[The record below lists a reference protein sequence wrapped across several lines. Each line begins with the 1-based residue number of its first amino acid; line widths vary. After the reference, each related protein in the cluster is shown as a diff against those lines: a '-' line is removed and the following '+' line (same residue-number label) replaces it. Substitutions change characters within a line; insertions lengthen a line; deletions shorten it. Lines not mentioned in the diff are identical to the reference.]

1 MVFRR
6 LWLFEHMERTITA
19 IEAQKHNRSRVNI
32 SLDGAYAF
40 ALDQL
45 TAAWLKPGV
54 RLNEQQ
60 IAQLLA
66 KDEQQSAYSRA
77 LHFLSFRARS
87 HQEVRTYL
95 ERKGYAT
102 EVIEAVLAQL
112 EEDGFLDDAR
122 FSREWVENRTT
133 FRPRSQSM
141 LGWELKHKG
150 VSPEAIETALAEADL
165 DDADLALEAAQR
177 ALGRYADLPWEDFA
191 RKLGAYLQ
199 RRGFSAQV
207 TWATIRQLW
216 NTMQDSRTM
225 QDTIYENGVLKN
237 VICT

>member
-165 DDADLALEAAQR
+165 DDADLAFEAAQR

-225 QDTIYENGVLKN
+225 QDT
-237 VICT
+237 

>member
-165 DDADLALEAAQR
+165 DDADLAFEAAQR
-177 ALGRYADLPWEDFA
+177 ALGRYAGLPWEDFA

-225 QDTIYENGVLKN
+225 QDT
-237 VICT
+237 

>member
-1 MVFRR
+1 
-6 LWLFEHMERTITA
+6 MERTITA

-165 DDADLALEAAQR
+165 DDANLALEAAQR

-225 QDTIYENGVLKN
+225 QDT
-237 VICT
+237 

>member
-216 NTMQDSRTM
+216 NTMQDSRTI
-225 QDTIYENGVLKN
+225 QDT
-237 VICT
+237 

>member
-1 MVFRR
+1 
-6 LWLFEHMERTITA
+6 
-19 IEAQKHNRSRVNI
+19 
-32 SLDGAYAF
+32 
-40 ALDQL
+40 
-45 TAAWLKPGV
+45 
-54 RLNEQQ
+54 
-60 IAQLLA
+60 
-66 KDEQQSAYSRA
+66 
-77 LHFLSFRARS
+77 
-87 HQEVRTYL
+87 
-95 ERKGYAT
+95 
-102 EVIEAVLAQL
+102 
-112 EEDGFLDDAR
+112 
-122 FSREWVENRTT
+122 
-133 FRPRSQSM
+133 M

-225 QDTIYENGVLKN
+225 QDT
-237 VICT
+237 

>member
-165 DDADLALEAAQR
+165 DDVDLALEAAQR

-225 QDTIYENGVLKN
+225 QDT
-237 VICT
+237 

>member
-66 KDEQQSAYSRA
+66 RDEQQSAYSRA

-199 RRGFSAQV
+199 RRGFSAQI

-225 QDTIYENGVLKN
+225 QDT
-237 VICT
+237 

>member
-19 IEAQKHNRSRVNI
+19 IEAQKYNRSRVNI

-45 TAAWLKPGV
+45 TAAWLKPGLK
-54 RLNEQQ
+54 LNEQQ

-66 KDEQQSAYSRA
+66 KDEQQSAYSRS

-95 ERKGYAT
+95 ERKGYTA

-177 ALGRYADLPWEDFA
+177 AFGRYADLPWEDFA

-225 QDTIYENGVLKN
+225 QDT
-237 VICT
+237 

>member
-1 MVFRR
+1 MVFKR
-6 LWLFEHMERTITA
+6 LWLFDNMEKTITA

-40 ALDQL
+40 SLDKL
-45 TAAWLKPGV
+45 TAAWLKPGLK
-54 RLNEQQ
+54 LNEQQ

-66 KDEQQSAYSRA
+66 KDEQQSAYNRA
-77 LHFLSFRARS
+77 SHFLSFRSRS
-87 HQEVRTYL
+87 NQEVQTYL
-95 ERKGYAT
+95 ERKGYTA

-112 EEDGFLDDAR
+112 EEEGFLNDTR

-141 LGWELKHKG
+141 LGWELKQKG
-150 VSPEAIETALAEADL
+150 VSSETIETALAEAEL
-165 DDADLALEAAQR
+165 DDTDLALQAAQR
-177 ALGRYADLPWEDFA
+177 ALGRYASLPWEDFA

-207 TWATIRQLW
+207 TWATIRKLW
-216 NTMQDSRTM
+216 NAMQDSSSM
-225 QDTIYENGVLKN
+225 QDT
-237 VICT
+237 

>member
-6 LWLFEHMERTITA
+6 PWLFEHMERTITA

-165 DDADLALEAAQR
+165 DDANLALEAAQR

-225 QDTIYENGVLKN
+225 QDT
-237 VICT
+237 

>member
-165 DDADLALEAAQR
+165 DDANLALEAAQR

-207 TWATIRQLW
+207 IWATIRQLW
-216 NTMQDSRTM
+216 NTMQDSRIM
-225 QDTIYENGVLKN
+225 QDT
-237 VICT
+237 

>member
-165 DDADLALEAAQR
+165 DDANLALEAAQR

-225 QDTIYENGVLKN
+225 QDT
-237 VICT
+237 

>member
-207 TWATIRQLW
+207 IWATIRQLW
-216 NTMQDSRTM
+216 NTMQDSRIM
-225 QDTIYENGVLKN
+225 QDT
-237 VICT
+237 

>member
-95 ERKGYAT
+95 ERKGYTA

-165 DDADLALEAAQR
+165 DDAHLAFEAAQR

-225 QDTIYENGVLKN
+225 QDT
-237 VICT
+237 

>member
-45 TAAWLKPGV
+45 TAAWLKPGLK
-54 RLNEQQ
+54 LNEQQ

-165 DDADLALEAAQR
+165 DDAHLAFEAAQR

-225 QDTIYENGVLKN
+225 QDT
-237 VICT
+237 

>member
-225 QDTIYENGVLKN
+225 QDT
-237 VICT
+237 

>member
-6 LWLFEHMERTITA
+6 LWLFDNMERTITA

-40 ALDQL
+40 SLDQL
-45 TAAWLKPGV
+45 TAAWLKPGSK
-54 RLNEQQ
+54 LNEQQ

-66 KDEQQSAYSRA
+66 KDEQQSAYNRV
-77 LHFLSFRARS
+77 LHFLSFRIRS
-87 HQEVRTYL
+87 NEEVRTYL
-95 ERKGYAT
+95 ERKGYAA
-102 EVIEAVLAQL
+102 EVVEAVLAQL
-112 EEDGFLDDAR
+112 EEDGFLNDAR

-141 LGWELKHKG
+141 LGWELKQKG

-165 DDADLALEAAQR
+165 DDANLALEAAQR
-177 ALGRYADLPWEDFA
+177 ALGRYADLPWEAFA

-207 TWATIRQLW
+207 TWATVRQLW
-216 NTMQDSRTM
+216 NTMHDSKTM
-225 QDTIYENGVLKN
+225 QDT
-237 VICT
+237 

>member
-95 ERKGYAT
+95 ERKGYTA

-112 EEDGFLDDAR
+112 EEDSFLDDAR

-165 DDADLALEAAQR
+165 DDAHLAFEAAQR

-225 QDTIYENGVLKN
+225 QDT
-237 VICT
+237 

>member
-1 MVFRR
+1 
-6 LWLFEHMERTITA
+6 
-19 IEAQKHNRSRVNI
+19 
-32 SLDGAYAF
+32 
-40 ALDQL
+40 
-45 TAAWLKPGV
+45 
-54 RLNEQQ
+54 
-60 IAQLLA
+60 
-66 KDEQQSAYSRA
+66 
-77 LHFLSFRARS
+77 
-87 HQEVRTYL
+87 
-95 ERKGYAT
+95 
-102 EVIEAVLAQL
+102 VLAQL

-165 DDADLALEAAQR
+165 DDANLALEAAQR

-225 QDTIYENGVLKN
+225 QDT
-237 VICT
+237 